1 MLTGTITVP
10 PGWIIII
17 VRQIFLQRTLPCV
30 LLSAAIVEMMSPH
43 DVITTNLTYTRD
55 ISRIFIKRC
64 VACHASGSSIPLTS
78 YAEVR
83 PWAVGIKEQV
93 LSRSMPPWGAVKGF
107 GNFSP
112 DHALTQEEILIIA
125 TWVIGG
131 APEGNP
137 ALLPSRSSQM
147 SGQPAAGMR
156 DAVVITTPAT
166 LHHPLAVAGIRPL
179 SERTVNSARILAYLP
194 NGDIEPL
201 IWLYQFDP
209 KWNRAFHFR
218 EPLELPAGSRITSTT
233 PVRVA
238 LETDASSM
246 HARR

>member
-1 MLTGTITVP
+1 VS
-10 PGWIIII
+10 
-17 VRQIFLQRTLPCV
+17 QIFLQRTLPYL
-30 LLSAAIVEMMSPH
+30 LLSAAMVQMMSPH

-55 ISRIFIKRC
+55 ISRIFIGRC
-64 VACHASGSSIPLTS
+64 VACHAGGSSIPLTS

-112 DHALTQEEILIIA
+112 DHGLTQEEILIIA

-137 ALLPSRSSQM
+137 ALLPSHASQM
-147 SGQPAAGMR
+147 SGQRAAGMR
-156 DAVVITTPAT
+156 DALVITTPAT
-166 LHHPLAVAGIRPL
+166 LRNAVAVAGIRPL
-179 SERTVNSARILAYLP
+179 SERPVDSARIVVYLP
-194 NGDIEPL
+194 NGDIQPL

-209 KWNRAFHFR
+209 KWNPSFHFR
-218 EPLELPAGSRITSTT
+218 EPVELPAGSRIQSTT

-238 LETDASSM
+238 LETDASGM

>member
-1 MLTGTITVP
+1 
-10 PGWIIII
+10 
-17 VRQIFLQRTLPCV
+17 VRQKFLQRTLPCV

-55 ISRIFIKRC
+55 ISRIFVKRC
-64 VACHASGSSIPLTS
+64 VACHAGGSSIPLTS

-125 TWVIGG
+125 AWVIGG

-137 ALLPSRSSQM
+137 ALLPSPVSQV
-147 SGQPAAGMR
+147 SGQPAPGMR
-156 DAVVITTPAT
+156 DAFVITTPAT
-166 LHHPLAVAGIRPL
+166 LRHRMAMAGIRPL
-179 SERTVNSARILAYLP
+179 PERAVGSARIVAYLP

-201 IWLYQFDP
+201 IWLYQFYP

-218 EPLELPAGSRITSTT
+218 EPVEFPAGSRITSTT
-233 PVRVA
+233 PLRVA
-238 LETDASSM
+238 LETDASTVQ
-246 HARR
+246 ARR

>member
-1 MLTGTITVP
+1 
-10 PGWIIII
+10 
-17 VRQIFLQRTLPCV
+17 VRRFFLQRILPS
-30 LLSAAIVEMMSPH
+30 LLFFAGIVAMMSPH
-43 DVITTNLTYTRD
+43 DIITTNLTYSRD
-55 ISRIFIKRC
+55 ISRIFRRRC

-78 YAEVR
+78 YTEVR

-112 DHALTQEEILIIA
+112 DRALTQEEILIIA
-125 TWVIGG
+125 AWVVGG

-137 ALLPSRSSQM
+137 ALLPSQPSEPL
-147 SGQPAAGMR
+147 GQPVLATR

-166 LHHPLAVAGIRPL
+166 LRDAVTVVGIRPL
-179 SERTVNSARILAYLP
+179 PESAVDSARVVAYLP

-209 KWNRAFHFR
+209 KWNRTFYFR
-218 EPLELPAGSRITSTT
+218 EPLELPAGARIQSTRR
-233 PVRVA
+233 VRVA
-238 LETDASSM
+238 LETDVSGL

>member
-1 MLTGTITVP
+1 M
-10 PGWIIII
+10 
-17 VRQIFLQRTLPCV
+17 

-55 ISRIFIKRC
+55 ISRIFMRRC
-64 VACHASGSSIPLTS
+64 VSCHAGGSSIPLTS

-125 TWVIGG
+125 TWAIGG

-137 ALLPSRSSQM
+137 ALLPSRTSQM

-156 DAVVITTPAT
+156 DGLVITTPAT

-179 SERTVNSARILAYLP
+179 SERTVDSARILAYLP

-218 EPLELPAGSRITSTT
+218 EPLDLPAGSRITSTT

-238 LETDASSM
+238 LETDASSV
-246 HARR
+246 HPRR

>member
-1 MLTGTITVP
+1 MAMVGVI
-10 PGWIIII
+10 
-17 VRQIFLQRTLPCV
+17 
-30 LLSAAIVEMMSPH
+30 SPH
-43 DVITTNLTYTRD
+43 DIITTNLTYTRD
-55 ISRIFIKRC
+55 ISRIFSRRC
-64 VACHASGSSIPLTS
+64 LACHAGSSSIPLMS

-112 DHALTQEEILIIA
+112 DHALTQEEILLIA
-125 TWVIGG
+125 AWVIGG

-137 ALLPSRSSQM
+137 ALLPSDSSEM
-147 SGQPAAGMR
+147 VDEPALGSS
-156 DAVVITTPAT
+156 DALVITTPVVLREPVSLAA
-166 LHHPLAVAGIRPL
+166 LHPLPEHPID
-179 SERTVNSARILAYLP
+179 SARVVAYLP

-209 KWNRAFHFR
+209 KWNRTFHFR
-218 EPLELPAGSRITSTT
+218 EPVELPAGTRIQSTR
-233 PVRVA
+233 PLRVA
-238 LETDASSM
+238 LETNSSST